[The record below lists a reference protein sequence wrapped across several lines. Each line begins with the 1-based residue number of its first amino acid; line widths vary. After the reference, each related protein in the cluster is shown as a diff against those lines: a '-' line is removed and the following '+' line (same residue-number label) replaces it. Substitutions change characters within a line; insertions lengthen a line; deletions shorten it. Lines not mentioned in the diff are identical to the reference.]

1 MNEHVNVEPVVSRPP
16 SLLRRISWGAIFAG
30 LLVTVVTQFMLT
42 LLGVGIGAATFDPM
56 KEQNPAQGLATGS
69 AIWLIV
75 SALISVFI
83 GSCIAGRLS
92 GAPRR
97 ADGLLHGVVT
107 WSAATLVTLFL
118 LFSAMGA
125 LLGGVGSLLTGAVST
140 GGAVAATSG
149 GTSGH
154 LDQNAMASLENKA
167 KQIPGADAL
176 LPPTGRDNGQTS
188 PPGELTGMAQN
199 NKELA
204 AALARM
210 EKNGGA
216 AKSPSDRDQVVQI
229 LTSQENLDQ
238 QRATQLVSQWDS
250 QFQQMKQ
257 QAEQKARQAGDVAAK
272 GVSKGALWGFVALLL
287 ELGIAAW
294 GGWAGASSLARY
306 RTVETTAAAV

>member
-1 MNEHVNVEPVVSRPP
+1 
-16 SLLRRISWGAIFAG
+16 
-30 LLVTVVTQFMLT
+30 MLT
-42 LLGVGIGAATFDPM
+42 LLGVGIGAATIDPL
-56 KEQNPAQGLATGS
+56 KEQNPAQGLAIGS

-75 SALISVFI
+75 SALISIFV

-118 LFSAMGA
+118 LFSATGA
-125 LLGGVGSLLTGAVST
+125 LLGGIGTLLSGVVSA
-140 GGAVAATSG
+140 GGAAAGGVASG
-149 GTSGH
+149 GGM
-154 LDQNAMASLENKA
+154 DQNAMASLENKA

-176 LPPTGRDNGQTS
+176 LPPTGRDSSQMS
-188 PPGELTGMAQN
+188 PPGELTKMAQQ
-199 NKELA
+199 NKELG

-216 AKSPSDRDQVVQI
+216 EKSPSDRDQVVQI
-229 LTSQENLDQ
+229 LTSQQNMDQ
-238 QRATQLVSQWDS
+238 QRATQLVSQWDR
-250 QFQQMKQ
+250 QVQQTKQ

-272 GVSKGALWGFVALLL
+272 GVSKGAIWGFVALLL

-294 GGWAGASSLARY
+294 GGWAGAASLARG
-306 RTVETTAAAV
+306 RTVEPAAAVA

>member
-1 MNEHVNVEPVVSRPP
+1 MNEKVNVEPVVSRPP

-30 LLVTVVTQFMLT
+30 LLVTMVVQFMLT
-42 LLGVGIGAATFDPM
+42 LLGVGIGAATIDPL
-56 KEQNPAQGLATGS
+56 KDQNPAQGLGVGS

-107 WSAATLVTLFL
+107 WSAATLFTLFL
-118 LFSAMGA
+118 LFSATGMV
-125 LLGGVGSLLTGAVST
+125 LGGVGSLLSGVVKT
-140 GGAVAATSG
+140 GGAAAAGASGSG
-149 GTSGH
+149 GGMSQ
-154 LDQNAMASLENKA
+154 DMMASLQQKA

-188 PPGELTGMAQN
+188 PPGELTQMAQK

-216 AKSPSDRDQVVQI
+216 AKSPKDRDQVVQI
-229 LTSQENLDQ
+229 LTSQENMDQ
-238 QRATQLVSQWDS
+238 QRATELVTQWDS
-250 QFQQMKQ
+250 QTQQLKQ
-257 QAEQKARQAGDVAAK
+257 QTEQKARQAGDVAAK
-272 GVSKGALWGFVALLL
+272 GISKGALWGFAALLL
-287 ELGIAAW
+287 ELGVAAW
-294 GGWAGASSLARY
+294 GGWAGAASIARM
-306 RTVETTAAAV
+306 RTAEPTTAAA